1 MSSRR
6 QQRIGDLVRQHVSSI
21 LLREVQD
28 PRIRLASVSSV
39 SMTPDLKRAHV
50 RISALGPEEE
60 REEVIEALGRAS
72 GFLRRQLATHLRGL
86 RVNPELIFEL
96 DRGAEHSQHISD
108 LLEELHDGSDGS

>member
-6 QQRIGDLVRQHVSSI
+6 QQRIADLVRENLAGI

-28 PRIRLASVSSV
+28 PRIRLVSVSSV

-50 RISALGPEEE
+50 RISALGPEDE
-60 REEVIEALGRAS
+60 REEVIKGLKSAA
-72 GFLRRQLATHLRGL
+72 GFLRHQLAIHLRGL

-108 LLEELHDGSDGS
+108 LLEQLHDGSDGT

>member
-6 QQRIGDLVRQHVSSI
+6 QRRIADLVRQHIATI

-50 RISALGPEEE
+50 RISTLGRDEE
-60 REEVIEALGRAS
+60 RDEVIEALERAA
-72 GFLRRQLATHLRGL
+72 GFLRRQLAVHLRGL
-86 RVNPELIFEL
+86 RVSPELVFEL

-108 LLEELHDGSDGS
+108 LLEQLHAGSDGT

>member
-6 QQRIGDLVRQHVSSI
+6 QQRIADLVRQNVSSI
-21 LLREVQD
+21 ILREVQD
-28 PRIRLASVSSV
+28 PRIRLVSVSSV

-50 RISALGPEEE
+50 RISALGSEDE
-60 REEVIEALGRAS
+60 RKEVIDALSRAA

-108 LLEELHDGSDGS
+108 LLEQVNDGSDGT

>member
-6 QQRIGDLVRQHVSSI
+6 QQRIADLVRQNVAAI

-28 PRIRLASVSSV
+28 PRIRLASVTSV

-50 RISALGPEEE
+50 RISILGPGEE
-60 REEVIEALGRAS
+60 RDEVIEALGRAA
-72 GFLRRQLATHLRGL
+72 GFLRRQLAVHLRGL
-86 RVNPELIFEL
+86 RVNPELVFEL

-108 LLEELHDGSDGS
+108 LLEHLHDSSDGT